1 MKGSRVMNGKL
12 DELLSFAKISE
23 LIRKNEVSEEKKRQ
37 LTMILAICAVILA
50 AAAVAFVIFKLVS
63 GEDEDFDDDFDDD
76 FEDFEDDFVDEA
88 PEIKP
93 ES

>member
-1 MKGSRVMNGKL
+1 MNGKL

-50 AAAVAFVIFKLVS
+50 AAAVA
-63 GEDEDFDDDFDDD
+63 
-76 FEDFEDDFVDEA
+76 
-88 PEIKP
+88 
-93 ES
+93 